1 MSDSIFDKLNIPT
14 IEEETISEVTEVIPT
29 NIIPLDIDSGIGG
42 IPRGRITTIVGTYST
57 GKSTLGMMIARSNQ
71 RLGGKTLI
79 LDTEFTY
86 EKFRLKQLN
95 VKEGKDIA
103 ILQEWKGEVLTME
116 KIESIMLTIL
126 RSAKKEDKLLI
137 IWDTISST
145 PLEAELTEKE
155 DKDKLMGRH
164 SKIASRMLRSILKEL
179 TERNVT
185 LLMILQPK
193 TDPMLG
199 TTTFLGEKPVKFHSS
214 IIINLSRYSK
224 DDTKMVIAYEYQKNK
239 CAIPFKKGRII
250 YYLDSGF
257 DYVSSWE
264 KAVGKASAFYTLENV
279 SVPRTKN
286 INLLVQKKDIIERLV
301 TESLY
306 RNIPYK
312 ILVTDDDMI
321 PKTDDRPTSS
331 KEQTEEFITE
341 EREVEE

>member
-1 MSDSIFDKLNIPT
+1 MSDSIFEKLHIPT

-29 NIIPLDIDSGIGG
+29 NVIPLDIDSGIGG

-103 ILQEWKGEVLTME
+103 ILQEWKGDVLTME
-116 KIESIMLTIL
+116 KIESVMLTVL
-126 RSAKKEDKLLI
+126 RSAQKEDKLLI

-145 PLEAELTEKE
+145 PLEAELSEKE
-155 DKDKLMGRH
+155 DKDKLVGRH

-193 TDPMLG
+193 TDPILG

-239 CAIPFKKGRII
+239 CAIPFKKGKIT

-257 DYVSSWE
+257 DYISGWE
-264 KAVGKASAFYTLENV
+264 RAIGKATAFYTLNGKT
-279 SVPRTKN
+279 VPRTRSAE
-286 INLLVQKKDIIERLV
+286 LLVEKKDLIEELV
-301 TESLY
+301 TKSLY
-306 RNIPYK
+306 RPLRYRVLVNTEDINEGYLSPAEQNKNEDLEGSKDDHIP
-312 ILVTDDDMI
+312 
-321 PKTDDRPTSS
+321 
-331 KEQTEEFITE
+331 
-341 EREVEE
+341 